1 MSTSITSKSVI
12 IIFATFLC
20 LLTFIVMGISIYVS
34 SNNRVAY
41 GVMAENCRL
50 DGMTKQDA
58 QKFFEE
64 AGRLRLAHKS
74 IHLTYGPQNWYISP
88 DEIGMTANSGV
99 AAETAYAIG
108 RSEAD
113 PIRNLMVRYRCAKEG
128 RYIEMDASY
137 DESLLLAKLEAIAAE
152 IRQDP
157 VNAYCLLNSDGSI
170 TRVAGVSGR
179 TLDVKSLADALAPEL
194 KKFQFTSVELTPI
207 EQPPYVRTE
216 DLASINSILA
226 SYSTYFSPGDRGRNI
241 KIAADKLDGI
251 LIRSGNSFSF
261 NNAVG
266 ERTASAGYREAGVI
280 IDGRL
285 EDGIG
290 GGVCQVSST
299 LYNAILLAGLD
310 STERTSHYSPSSYC
324 PAGRDA
330 TVSYGLL
337 DFQFYNPL
345 PNNVYLISETSS
357 SELTIYVLGNKG
369 DLNGNTISIETEGS
383 RMSPSVY
390 RVYTRDGKVVER
402 EFLHTD
408 DYSEPVVEENPQE
421 NHM

>member
-12 IIFATFLC
+12 ISFAIFLC
-20 LLTFIVMGISIYVS
+20 MLTFIVTGISLYVS

-41 GVMAENCRL
+41 GVIAENCRL

-64 AGRLRLAHKS
+64 AGKLKLAHKS
-74 IHLTYGPQNWYISP
+74 IHLTYGAKDWYISP
-88 DEIGMTANSGV
+88 DEIGMTANADA
-99 AAETAYAIG
+99 AAEDAYSVG
-108 RSEAD
+108 RNEID
-113 PIRNLMVRYRCAKEG
+113 PIRNLMKRYKCAKEG
-128 RYIEMDASY
+128 YYIEMDASY
-137 DESLLLAKLEAIAAE
+137 DESRLLAKLEAIAAE
-152 IRQDP
+152 IRTDP
-157 VNAYCLLNSDGSI
+157 VNAYCLLNSDGTI
-170 TRVAGVSGR
+170 TKIAGVSGM
-179 TLDVKSLADALAPEL
+179 TLNAKALAETLAPTL
-194 KKFQFTSVELTPI
+194 KSFQFTSVELTPD
-207 EQPPYVRTE
+207 EQPPFVRTE
-216 DLASINSILA
+216 DLANINSVLA
-226 SYSTYFSPGDRGRNI
+226 SYSTYFSPGDRGKNI
-241 KIAADKLDGI
+241 KIAADKLDGV
-251 LIRSGNSFSF
+251 LVRSGSNFSF
-261 NNAVG
+261 NSIVG
-266 ERTASAGYREAGVI
+266 ERTASAGYKEAGVI

-285 EDGIG
+285 DEGIG

-299 LYNAILLAGLD
+299 LYNAVLLAGLD

-345 PNNVYLISETSS
+345 PNNIYLVSETSS

-369 DLNGNTISIETEGS
+369 DLNGNTITLETEGS

-390 RVYTRDGKVVER
+390 RVYTRNGAVVER

-408 DYSEPVVEENPQE
+408 DYSDPVVEENRL
-421 NHM
+421 